1 MRVLITNN
9 TFDAHAGSELYARD
23 VALALLRRGH
33 QPVAYSTHLGAVA
46 RELREATVP
55 VIDDLA
61 QLAVAP
67 DIIHAQHHLDAMTA
81 MLRFP
86 QVPAVYFCHGWVP
99 WEEMPPKFPSLR
111 TYVAVD
117 DLCAERLHSE
127 SGIAPA
133 QIRLIRNFVDL
144 TRVEMRADLP
154 ARPRRALVFSNY
166 AREDGYL
173 GIVRKAC
180 VLRNIEVE
188 AIGIHSGRV
197 ETNPASLLH
206 NYDIVFAK
214 ARSAIEAMASGAAV
228 IVCDAAGLAGIV
240 TDDNYAAGRALNFG
254 VRTLSR
260 AITVEAILA
269 ELDAYDAA
277 QARRVGLRIRDEAD
291 MERAVDAIVETYAQ
305 AIAAHRAVPVD
316 AHSQLIAASDYLRGI
331 AAVAKV
337 RHAALRAREVA
348 AAEMRH
354 QHLRAEQAE
363 GREHALSAR
372 LEEMNA
378 ARRAESAVGD
388 ELQRENRQ
396 LQEQVV
402 QLEHD
407 IGRARLAAQAQQ
419 TRAEALLA
427 SWSWRIT
434 APLRWGARLF
444 ARKN

>member
-46 RELREATVP
+46 RELRDATVP

-61 QLAVAP
+61 QLTVAP

-99 WEEMPPKFPSLR
+99 WEEMPPKFPSIR
-111 TYVAVD
+111 TYIAVD
-117 DLCAERLHSE
+117 DLCAERLQCE

-144 TRVEMRADLP
+144 ARVELHAEWP
-154 ARPRRALVFSNY
+154 ARPRRALVFSNN

-180 VLRNIEVE
+180 ALRGIEVD
-188 AIGIHSGRV
+188 AIGIQSGRV
-197 ETNPASLLH
+197 EANPAALLR

-228 IVCDAAGLAGIV
+228 IVCDAAGLAGMV
-240 TDDNYAAGRALNFG
+240 TEYNYADWRDLNFG

-260 AITVEAILA
+260 AITVETILA
-269 ELDAYDAA
+269 ELDAYDATQA
-277 QARRVGLRIRDEAD
+277 QRVTQRIREEAD
-291 MERAVDAIVETYAQ
+291 MERAVDTIVETYAQ
-305 AIAAHRAVPVD
+305 AIAEHRASPVD
-316 AHSQLIAASDYLRGI
+316 VQSQFVAASDYLRSV
-331 AAVAKV
+331 AAVTKV
-337 RHAALRAREVA
+337 RHAALRAREA
-348 AAEMRH
+348 AVVEMRH

-363 GREHALSAR
+363 ARESALSAR
-372 LEEMNA
+372 LEEMNEVHRADSA
-378 ARRAESAVGD
+378 AGD
-388 ELQRENRQ
+388 DLRHENRQ
-396 LQEQVV
+396 LREQIA
-402 QLEHD
+402 QLGRE
-407 IGRARLAAQAQQ
+407 IGSAVEAKQAQQ
-419 TRAEALLA
+419 TRAEALLN
-427 SWSWRIT
+427 SGSWRIT
-434 APLRWGARLF
+434 APLRWAVRLF
-444 ARKN
+444 LRKN

>member
-46 RELREATVP
+46 RELRDATVP

-61 QLAVAP
+61 QLTVAP

-86 QVPAVYFCHGWVP
+86 RVPAVYFCHGWVP
-99 WEEMPPKFPSLR
+99 WEEMPPKFPSIR

-117 DLCAERLHSE
+117 DLCAERLQCE

-144 TRVEMRADLP
+144 ARVELRAEWP
-154 ARPRRALVFSNY
+154 ARPRRALVFSNN
-166 AREDGYL
+166 AREGGYL

-180 VLRNIEVE
+180 ALRGIEVD

-197 ETNPASLLH
+197 ETNPAALLR

-228 IVCDAAGLAGIV
+228 VVCDAAGLAGMV
-240 TDDNYAAGRALNFG
+240 TEHHYADWRDLNFG

-260 AITVEAILA
+260 AITIETILA
-269 ELDAYDAA
+269 ELDAYDATQA
-277 QARRVGLRIRDEAD
+277 QRVTQRIREEAD
-291 MERAVDAIVETYAQ
+291 MERAVDAIVDTYAQ
-305 AIAAHRAVPVD
+305 AIAENRASPVD
-316 AHSQLIAASDYLRGI
+316 AQSQLVAASDYLRSV
-331 AAVAKV
+331 AAVTKV
-337 RHAALRAREVA
+337 RHAALRAREAA

-354 QHLRAEQAE
+354 QHLRAEQAQA
-363 GREHALSAR
+363 RESALSAR
-372 LEEMNA
+372 LEEMNEVHRADSA
-378 ARRAESAVGD
+378 AGD
-388 ELQRENRQ
+388 DLRHENRQ
-396 LQEQVV
+396 LREQIA
-402 QLEHD
+402 QL
-407 IGRARLAAQAQQ
+407 GREIDSAVEAKQAQQ
-419 TRAEALLA
+419 TRAEALLN
-427 SWSWRIT
+427 SGSWRIT
-434 APLRWGARLF
+434 APLRWVVRLF
-444 ARKN
+444 LRKN

>member
-46 RELREATVP
+46 RELRDATVP

-61 QLAVAP
+61 QLTVAP

-99 WEEMPPKFPSLR
+99 WEEMPPKFPSIR

-117 DLCAERLHSE
+117 DLCAERLQCE

-144 TRVEMRADLP
+144 ARVELRAEWP
-154 ARPRRALVFSNY
+154 ARPRRALVFSNN

-180 VLRNIEVE
+180 VLRGIEVD
-188 AIGIHSGRV
+188 AIGSQSGRV
-197 ETNPASLLH
+197 ETNPAALLR

-228 IVCDAAGLAGIV
+228 VVCDAAGLAGMV
-240 TDDNYAAGRALNFG
+240 TEHHYADWRDLNFG

-260 AITVEAILA
+260 AITIETILA
-269 ELDAYDAA
+269 ELDAYDATQA
-277 QARRVGLRIRDEAD
+277 QRVTQRIREEAD
-291 MERAVDAIVETYAQ
+291 MERAVDTIVDTYAQ
-305 AIAAHRAVPVD
+305 AIAEHRASPVD
-316 AHSQLIAASDYLRGI
+316 VQSQFVAASDYLRSV
-331 AAVAKV
+331 AAVTKV
-337 RHAALRAREVA
+337 RHAALRAREA
-348 AAEMRH
+348 AVVEMRH

-363 GREHALSAR
+363 ARESALSAR
-372 LEEMNA
+372 LEEMNEVHRADSA
-378 ARRAESAVGD
+378 AGD
-388 ELQRENRQ
+388 DLRHENRQ
-396 LQEQVV
+396 LREQIA
-402 QLEHD
+402 QLGRE
-407 IGRARLAAQAQQ
+407 IGSAVEAKQAQQ
-419 TRAEALLA
+419 TRAEALLN
-427 SWSWRIT
+427 SGSWRIT
-434 APLRWGARLF
+434 APLRWAVRLF
-444 ARKN
+444 LRKN